1 MSFERIGIAFIEA
14 EVALRIDLGLCRHSW
29 QAGIAGFLRGL
40 RIAGLAY
47 LSAIEDYLPLYIN
60 HDSHHSGFDG
70 DLQAQV
76 GHALESTLGRYK
88 NRL

>member
-1 MSFERIGIAFIEA
+1 MRRGRD
-14 EVALRIDLGLCRHSW
+14 LRIPGV
-29 QAGIAGFLRGL
+29 
-40 RIAGLAY
+40 AY

-76 GHALESTLGRYK
+76 GHALESTLGRK
-88 NRL
+88 RRSI